1 MGKSTI
7 SMVMFNSYVKLPEGY
22 PVSFGP
28 TQKPIP
34 GARFRHLHRLHQRP
48 ATLGPQPRTE
58 AVLHWN
64 GAGGGIH
71 GVGTCRWG
79 SWGNSPRKNPGFID
93 IKMRSLHDLNNKKQT
108 MKSWWLI
115 LLFGSYWGVMVGD
128 IYIYIYIYIKGLRPL
143 PPTPGHI
150 FCGAW
155 ASELDILDNFC
166 ELSELSVF
174 QPRRLTNGAFA
185 TPKQQGPE
193 GRTGPAGH
201 GPQFLTLLS
210 EPTRKLAL
218 WAVCLPAAKAHK
230 RRLRHTE
237 TAGPWRT
244 DRACGPRP
252 PVPNVAFW
260 TDKKTSSLSCLSSSR
275 EGSQTAPSP
284 HRNSRALKDG
294 PGLRATAPSA

>member
-1 MGKSTI
+1 MDQACGPRPRVPNVAFWTNKKTSSLSCLSSSREGAFATP
-7 SMVMFNSYVKLPEGY
+7 KQQGPEGW
-22 PVSFGP
+22 
-28 TQKPIP
+28 T
-34 GARFRHLHRLHQRP
+34 RP
-48 ATLGPQPRTE
+48 AAHGPLCLTL
-58 AVLHWN
+58 
-64 GAGGGIH
+64 
-71 GVGTCRWG
+71 
-79 SWGNSPRKNPGFID
+79 
-93 IKMRSLHDLNNKKQT
+93 
-108 MKSWWLI
+108 
-115 LLFGSYWGVMVGD
+115 
-128 IYIYIYIYIKGLRPL
+128 
-143 PPTPGHI
+143 
-150 FCGAW
+150 
-155 ASELDILDNFC
+155 
-166 ELSELSVF
+166 LSEPTRKLALWAVCLPAAKAHKR
-174 QPRRLTNGAFA
+174 PRRLTNGAFA

-201 GPQFLTLLS
+201 GPQCLTLLSEPTRKLALWAVCLPAAKAHKRPRRLTNGAFATPKQQGPEGRTRPAGHGPQCLTLLS

-260 TDKKTSSLSCLSSSR
+260 TDKKTSSLSCLSSTP

>member
-58 AVLHWN
+58 AVLRWN

-115 LLFGSYWGVMVGD
+115 LLFGSYWGSWLG
-128 IYIYIYIYIKGLRPL
+128 IYILKGSAPCRRPL
-143 PPTPGHI
+143 GI
-150 FCGAW
+150 
-155 ASELDILDNFC
+155 S
-166 ELSELSVF
+166 SVAREP
-174 QPRRLTNGAFA
+174 QSLT
-185 TPKQQGPE
+185 
-193 GRTGPAGH
+193 
-201 GPQFLTLLS
+201 
-210 EPTRKLAL
+210 
-218 WAVCLPAAKAHK
+218 
-230 RRLRHTE
+230 
-237 TAGPWRT
+237 
-244 DRACGPRP
+244 
-252 PVPNVAFW
+252 FW
-260 TDKKTSSLSCLSSSR
+260 TTFASSLSCLSSSR

-284 HRNSRALKDG
+284 HRNSRALRDG
-294 PGLRATAPSA
+294 PGLRATAPSS

>member
-71 GVGTCRWG
+71 GVGIMGKFTQEKPWFH
-79 SWGNSPRKNPGFID
+79 WHKNEEFTWF
-93 IKMRSLHDLNNKKQT
+93 KQQKTNNEELMINIT
-108 MKSWWLI
+108 IWI
-115 LLFGSYWGVMVGD
+115 LLGGHGWGYILLKGSAPCR
-128 IYIYIYIYIKGLRPL
+128 RPL
-143 PPTPGHI
+143 GI
-150 FCGAW
+150 
-155 ASELDILDNFC
+155 S
-166 ELSELSVF
+166 SVRVSLRTWHF
-174 QPRRLTNGAFA
+174 
-185 TPKQQGPE
+185 GP
-193 GRTGPAGH
+193 
-201 GPQFLTLLS
+201 LL
-210 EPTRKLAL
+210 RAL

-230 RRLRHTE
+230 RRLRHTD
-237 TAGPWRT
+237 TAGPWGT

-294 PGLRATAPSA
+294 PGLRATAPSS